1 MLAFSGWLVLLVF
14 FSVGILFSAGESSF
28 HVWEP
33 SFHHWVSSKEEG
45 EASSALPPQGVD
57 PLDDSSPSH
66 ASESPIKRRPGT
78 N

>member
-33 SFHHWVSSKEEG
+33 SFCGWVSSNRPRLF
-45 EASSALPPQGVD
+45 SF
-57 PLDDSSPSH
+57 PLGHTSYQPVGDL
-66 ASESPIKRRPGT
+66 
-78 N
+78 